1 MTGSS
6 IALNIKQSEMD
17 SEWKLT
23 KCISF
28 RSTARTAPADKDS
41 LQKKKFELTR
51 LENLEADREKKL
63 TELRQQLADSQGK
76 FTTITRQLA
85 ALANFWQS
93 VRPFLRCPPGRVL

>member
-1 MTGSS
+1 MTGSA
-6 IALNIKQSEMD
+6 IALSVKQSEMN

-28 RSTARTAPADKDS
+28 RSTVPAADKEE
-41 LQKKKFELTR
+41 LKKQQLELTR
-51 LENLEADREKKL
+51 LENLEAAREKKL

-76 FTTITRQLA
+76 FTTITKQLA